1 ETRQD
6 EEKTMENPF
15 ATGITFSQEAETLD
29 RFMFGWFDYTLFS
42 LLLLVSV
49 LIGVYFGFFSKQDS
63 TTEYFLGGKRMG
75 CFPVAM
81 SIIASLL
88 GIPTEVFHH
97 GTQYAACVFTAIFT
111 SVITSYIFLPVFYKL
126 QLTSTFEYLEVR
138 FARPVRI
145 LSSVLF
151 TVSLFTYLPIVVY
164 VPALA
169 FAQVS
174 NLSVHAITPILCI
187 VCIIYTS
194 IGGLKAV
201 VWSDTIQFSVTVGGL
216 FSVLVLGIMSVG
228 SVGEVWRISGE
239 GGRLIFFDMDPS
251 PFARNTFWGMT
262 IGMTTIWIGHLGIH
276 PGTVQRFLSV
286 PREIDAKH
294 GLAITA
300 VGMII
305 VKLICVFT
313 GLIMFAKY
321 HDCDPFLTKSISRTD
336 QTLPYYVMDVAG
348 HLPGLPGLFLAGLVS
363 AALATMSA
371 SLNTVS
377 GTIYEDFI
385 KPWIPDSPKKEVTAA
400 NIMKGIVGIAGAIS
414 VGLVFLVERL
424 GPVFQIAVSTR
435 GITDGPSLGLFVLG
449 MLVPWANTKGAL
461 FGGCVGL
468 ISMLWLVGGTQWY
481 TMQDR
486 IKYDSLPTSVA
497 GCPYPLNQTFSTTI
511 RPTWMNSDEEPMI
524 LFQISFIYYILI
536 GAGIV
541 VIVGTIA
548 SYFFGVDLEG
558 VDPDHITPIMKRY
571 IYSLEMT
578 LSSMQRSLL
587 GLTVLT
593 IVGLTTF
600 LLSKKLA
607 LETRKRDGLLL
618 DMIAN
623 ISGHLD
629 RLDSSFDGIAA
640 QTGIARNRLLRLV
653 ALHRE
658 NLLVCALLGE
668 KWRQKQM
675 LSIGK
680 PMTMMAKRRKRR
692 RRFIVSHY
700 HR

>member
-1 ETRQD
+1 
-6 EEKTMENPF
+6 MENPF
-15 ATGITFSQEAETLD
+15 ATNITFSQEAETLD

-81 SIIASLL
+81 SIIASHISGISLL

-262 IGMTTIWIGHLGIH
+262 IGMTTIWI
-276 PGTVQRFLSV
+276 V
-286 PREIDAKH
+286 DAKQASPGGLFRKLFDQTGIIVFFFCIH
-294 GLAITA
+294 SGLAITA

-558 VDPDHITPIMKRY
+558 VDPDHITPIMKRFLPSRKY
-571 IYSLEMT
+571 AEVSLREIPPSLDIT
-578 LSSMQRSLL
+578 L
-587 GLTVLT
+587 
-593 IVGLTTF
+593 
-600 LLSKKLA
+600 
-607 LETRKRDGLLL
+607 
-618 DMIAN
+618 
-623 ISGHLD
+623 
-629 RLDSSFDGIAA
+629 
-640 QTGIARNRLLRLV
+640 
-653 ALHRE
+653 
-658 NLLVCALLGE
+658 E
-668 KWRQKQM
+668 KTCK
-675 LSIGK
+675 
-680 PMTMMAKRRKRR
+680 
-692 RRFIVSHY
+692 
-700 HR
+700 

>member
-1 ETRQD
+1 
-6 EEKTMENPF
+6 MENPF
-15 ATGITFSQEAETLD
+15 ATGITFSQEAENLD

-42 LLLLVSV
+42 LLLLVSI

-81 SIIASLL
+81 SIIASHISGISLL

-111 SVITSYIFLPVFYKL
+111 AVITSYIFLPVFYKL

-138 FARPVRI
+138 FTRPVRI
-145 LSSVLF
+145 LSSMLF
-151 TVSLFTYLPIVVY
+151 TISLFTYLPIVVY

-174 NLSVHAITPILCI
+174 NLSIHAITPILCI

-262 IGMTTIWIGHLGIH
+262 IGMTTIWIGHLGVH

-400 NIMKGIVGIAGAIS
+400 NIMKGIVGIAGTIS

-449 MLVPWANTKGAL
+449 MLVPWANAKGAL

-481 TMQDR
+481 TMHDR

-497 GCPYPLNQTFSTTI
+497 GCPYPLNQTFSIYTTI
-511 RPTWMNSDEEPMI
+511 RPTWMNSGEEPMI

-548 SYFFGVDLEG
+548 SYFFGVDLED
-558 VDPDHITPIMKRY
+558 VDPDHITPIMKRFLPSRKY
-571 IYSLEMT
+571 AEISLREIPPSLDIT
-578 LSSMQRSLL
+578 L
-587 GLTVLT
+587 
-593 IVGLTTF
+593 
-600 LLSKKLA
+600 
-607 LETRKRDGLLL
+607 
-618 DMIAN
+618 
-623 ISGHLD
+623 
-629 RLDSSFDGIAA
+629 
-640 QTGIARNRLLRLV
+640 
-653 ALHRE
+653 
-658 NLLVCALLGE
+658 E
-668 KWRQKQM
+668 KTCK
-675 LSIGK
+675 
-680 PMTMMAKRRKRR
+680 
-692 RRFIVSHY
+692 
-700 HR
+700 

>member
-1 ETRQD
+1 
-6 EEKTMENPF
+6 MENPF
-15 ATGITFSQEAETLD
+15 TTGITFSQEAENLD
-29 RFMFGWFDYTLFS
+29 RFTFGWFDYTLFS

-81 SIIASLL
+81 SIIASHISGISLL

-97 GTQYAACVFTAIFT
+97 GTQYAACVFTSIFT
-111 SVITSYIFLPVFYKL
+111 AVITSYIFLPVFYKL

-138 FARPVRI
+138 FTRPVRI
-145 LSSVLF
+145 LSSVMF
-151 TVSLFTYLPIVVY
+151 TISLFTYLPIVVY

-262 IGMTTIWIGHLGIH
+262 IGMTTIWLGHLGIH

-286 PREIDAKH
+286 PREIDAKY

-300 VGMII
+300 VGMIV

-385 KPWIPDSPKKEVTAA
+385 KPWIPDSPKKEATAA
-400 NIMKGIVGIAGAIS
+400 NIMKGVVGITGAIS

-449 MLVPWANTKGAL
+449 MLVPWANAKGAL
-461 FGGCVGL
+461 FGGCIGV
-468 ISMLWLVGGTQWY
+468 ISMLWLVGGTQWH
-481 TMQDR
+481 TMHDR
-486 IKYDSLPTSVA
+486 IKYDSLPTSVD
-497 GCPYPLNQTFSTTI
+497 GCLYPLNQTFSTTT
-511 RPTWMNSDEEPMI
+511 RSTWMNSGEEPMI
-524 LFQISFIYYILI
+524 LFQISFIYYIMI
-536 GAGIV
+536 GATIV
-541 VIVGTIA
+541 VVVGTIA
-548 SYFFGVDLEG
+548 SYFFGIDLEG
-558 VDPDHITPIMKRY
+558 VDPDHITPIMKRFLPSRKY
-571 IYSLEMT
+571 AEISLREIPPSLDIT
-578 LSSMQRSLL
+578 L
-587 GLTVLT
+587 
-593 IVGLTTF
+593 
-600 LLSKKLA
+600 
-607 LETRKRDGLLL
+607 
-618 DMIAN
+618 
-623 ISGHLD
+623 
-629 RLDSSFDGIAA
+629 
-640 QTGIARNRLLRLV
+640 
-653 ALHRE
+653 
-658 NLLVCALLGE
+658 E
-668 KWRQKQM
+668 KTCK
-675 LSIGK
+675 
-680 PMTMMAKRRKRR
+680 
-692 RRFIVSHY
+692 
-700 HR
+700 